1 VVARHSN
8 RLTGGLGACS
18 MPMQLDFPYR
28 LESSGKSAC
37 RVTPEPMGDF
47 LIEKTE

>member
-1 VVARHSN
+1 
-8 RLTGGLGACS
+8 

-28 LESSGKSAC
+28 LESSGQNAR
-37 RVTPEPMGDF
+37 RVSPEAMGDF